1 MRNLLKWNGVRIYW
15 RRISL
20 TTVNTN
26 SEFKVKKCVDLYKFK
41 AQKSLAKSVVKAST
55 GATLAAGSVP
65 TPASPALLL
74 AGTLLGISVPL
85 YESMSKVGKWI
96 KGGPNLRKKSVSDL
110 FDLVKGNNSEAVEL
124 CKTIFINDEEC
135 SEINQSLE
143 LFNEDVEAAR
153 QSFIN
158 RVMEKTK

>member
-1 MRNLLKWNGVRIYW
+1 
-15 RRISL
+15 
-20 TTVNTN
+20 
-26 SEFKVKKCVDLYKFK
+26 
-41 AQKSLAKSVVKAST
+41 
-55 GATLAAGSVP
+55 VP